1 MERRSPS
8 PGVGGK
14 NRFPL
19 ARSIF
24 LTPCV
29 TFLVLYSLLVPALSQ
44 QAAGEFDFSPNF
56 CFQLPD
62 FISIDCG
69 GEGLKDV
76 ATEIEWLPDEKYLDS
91 GEVLKE
97 GFVAVPATVTLDK
110 DTLKTLANADL
121 VQTARVF
128 LPRVNS
134 ISLSKY
140 CYVVGV
146 RNTTNYLVRVMF
158 PPRNLTANDP
168 SIDLSRYTSRF
179 YFTVDSTLIATIEL
193 APVLPKTVELVV
205 TPLDKNMYIC
215 LVPLEDRSSMPAV
228 STIELRPLPNELYL
242 EGRREIQTA
251 DIINDQGDL
260 VTPRAAGNTG
270 LRTSYLITVSRL
282 NFGGNISLP
291 PIRYPSDQHDR
302 LWYPA
307 GFSDTTQ
314 LSAINAT
321 RTPIDPKIIVTWDN
335 NWDFPVEVLET
346 AWKGRNPNLNFTVAF
361 NLTGSRSLR
370 PITTFY
376 LGMILVDP
384 DDSGGVQN
392 VYLSAA
398 GGSEIWW
405 ADDVAPLAFA
415 VRILQ
420 NVKQTFNGDS
430 NFFTFSSLNATVPP
444 KVNAFDLLGEFE
456 ANTKRTTPEDG
467 FTITDIAKNLRQRV
481 DILVDTSGDPCLP
494 VPWNWIVCS
503 IESPPRITQINISSM
518 GASGKIPS
526 DFGNLD
532 QLTVLDFSNNTFTG
546 ELPESLASITTLREL
561 RLQHNNFTG
570 AVPTEVW
577 TSDSL
582 ETVDLSDNQF
592 NTLDL
597 TAWCNGIGDL
607 SAFKRKV
614 NLTNNPIKNVTFPC
628 ADHLS
633 NLWIKTYGENPLD
646 LISAAGDSGFILLGK
661 NNAYCENPGNKEF
674 AKRYVCRTSQF
685 ENFLNNNSSDNKKV
699 IIISVVCGVLV
710 LLMACI
716 LLFGLRR
723 TWKRA
728 KDLHTIQEAL
738 ARQDVRPPFFKYD
751 QLKTACGD
759 FSEENKLG
767 QGAFGSVYK
776 AVLPDKTVVAVK
788 ILEPTDQNITDFLN
802 EMVLITGIKHKHLI
816 QLKGCCVRDRKRI
829 LIYEYAENKNLADA
843 LWGPERTYRL
853 NWDQRFKICVGVAKG
868 LAYLHEELQPRI
880 IHRDIKAQNILLDK
894 NWEAKVADFGLALPV
909 KDQASTPGS
918 TLVATRIGGTLGYF
932 SPEYA
937 TAGKVTEKLDVFSF
951 GILVLEIL
959 AGRKCID
966 LSLTYAPDQ
975 IYLKDW
981 GLFDATASGKNTEEI
996 EHALLRASDLTR
1008 ASSDDPQSIIR
1019 MSVTNPR

>member
-1 MERRSPS
+1 MDKRPEELKAKFDGLAAIAESAHCLEPL
-8 PGVGGK
+8 PVGTYDTDQGVE
-14 NRFPL
+14 
-19 ARSIF
+19 SIF
-24 LTPCV
+24 RL
-29 TFLVLYSLLVPALSQ
+29 Q
-44 QAAGEFDFSPNF
+44 G
-56 CFQLPD
+56 
-62 FISIDCG
+62 
-69 GEGLKDV
+69 
-76 ATEIEWLPDEKYLDS
+76 
-91 GEVLKE
+91 
-97 GFVAVPATVTLDK
+97 
-110 DTLKTLANADL
+110 
-121 VQTARVF
+121 R
-128 LPRVNS
+128 
-134 ISLSKY
+134 
-140 CYVVGV
+140 
-146 RNTTNYLVRVMF
+146 
-158 PPRNLTANDP
+158 RNLRGENRISCEAQ
-168 SIDLSRYTSRF
+168 RF

-193 APVLPKTVELVV
+193 APILPKTVALVV

-215 LVPLEDRSSMPAV
+215 FAPLEDRSSMPAV
-228 STIELRPLPNELYL
+228 STIELRPLPIELYL
-242 EGRREIQTA
+242 EGRQEIQTA
-251 DIINDQGDL
+251 GITNGWGD
-260 VTPRAAGNTG
+260 VVPPQAIGNTG

-291 PIRYPSDQHDR
+291 PIRYPSDLHDR

-307 GFSDTTQ
+307 GFYDTIQ

-321 RTPIDPKIIVTWDN
+321 RTPIDPLIIAWDN

-346 AWKGRNPNLNFTVAF
+346 AWEGRNPNLNFTVAF

-376 LGMILVDP
+376 LGMTFVDP
-384 DDSGGVQN
+384 DESGGAQN
-392 VYLSAA
+392 VYLKAA
-398 GGSEIWW
+398 GGSEISW
-405 ADDVAPLAFA
+405 AVDAPLDFA
-415 VRILQ
+415 GTILY
-420 NVKQTFNGDS
+420 NFKQTFNGDS
-430 NFFTFSSLNATVPP
+430 NFFTFSSLNDTIPP
-444 KVNAFDLLGEFE
+444 RVNAFELLGEFE

-467 FTITDIAKNLRQRV
+467 SNITDIAKNLRQRI
-481 DILVDTSGDPCLP
+481 DILVDTSGDLCLP
-494 VPWNWIVCS
+494 IPWNWIVWS
-503 IESPPRITQINISSM
+503 TESPPRITQINISSI
-518 GASGKIPS
+518 GANGKIPS
-526 DFGNLD
+526 DFDNLD
-532 QLTVLDFSNNTFTG
+532 QLTVLDFSNNTLTG

-570 AVPTEVW
+570 AVPIKVW

-597 TAWCNGIGDL
+597 SAWCNGIGDL

-628 ADHLS
+628 ADDLS

-646 LISAAGDSGFILLGK
+646 LISAAGDSGFILLGN
-661 NNAYCENPGNKEF
+661 NNAYCENTGNKEY

-685 ENFLNNNSSDNKKV
+685 ENFLNNNSSDSKKV

-716 LLFGLRR
+716 LLFGLWR
-723 TWKRA
+723 TWKRT
-728 KDLHTIQEAL
+728 KELHTIQEAL
-738 ARQDVRPPFFKYD
+738 ARQHVRPPFFKYD

-788 ILEPTDQNITDFLN
+788 ILEQTEQNITDFLN

-829 LIYEYAENKNLADA
+829 LVYEYAENKNLADA
-843 LWGPERTYRL
+843 LWSPERTYGL
-853 NWDQRFKICVGVAKG
+853 NWDQRFKICLGVAKG

-909 KDQASTPGS
+909 KEQASTPGS
-918 TLVATRIGGTLGYF
+918 TLVASRIGGTLGYF

-981 GLFDATASGKNTEEI
+981 IKEQERMYQGLFDATVIGKNTEEI
-996 EHALLRASDLTR
+996 DHALLPTLEATH
-1008 ASSDDPQSIIR
+1008 ASSVGIDSR
-1019 MSVTNPR
+1019 FVR